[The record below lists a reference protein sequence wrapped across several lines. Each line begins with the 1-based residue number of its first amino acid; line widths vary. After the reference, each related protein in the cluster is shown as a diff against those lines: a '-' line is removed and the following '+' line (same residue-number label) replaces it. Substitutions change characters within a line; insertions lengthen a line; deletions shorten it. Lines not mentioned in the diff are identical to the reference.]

1 MTHGGLP
8 DEQTQ
13 HWDDDT
19 RQQLGQVVFM
29 VCAGSQD
36 KARQGYIRF
45 YQLKRLFN
53 AAEFDQFVEELDEWR
68 KREGHEPLL
77 LIIKEIG
84 DQMAKHGQ
92 VIDIDKQPTEVL
104 PVPSV
109 RRYEIITPP
118 LPIIHHE
125 VEQMCLF

>member
-8 DEQTQ
+8 EAR

-29 VCAGSQD
+29 VCAGSQE
-36 KARQGYIRF
+36 KARQGYIKF

-53 AAEFDQFVEELDEWR
+53 AVEFDQFVEELDEWR
-68 KREGHEPLL
+68 KKKGFKSLS

-84 DQMAKHGQ
+84 DQMTKHGQ
-92 VIDIDKQPTEVL
+92 VIDIDEHPTEVP
-104 PVPSV
+104 PVPMV
-109 RRYEIITPP
+109 KRYEVITPR

-125 VEQMCLF
+125 VEQMSLF